1 MPLSNTEI
9 AQAIAR
15 VRRAMP
21 RNVDVMA
28 VCDAAEA
35 AITQAATQPTR
46 EGGPTNDPNQRDLM
60 RRRRAKERPAE

>member
-46 EGGPTNDPNQRDLM
+46 EGKSDKRS
-60 RRRRAKERPAE
+60 